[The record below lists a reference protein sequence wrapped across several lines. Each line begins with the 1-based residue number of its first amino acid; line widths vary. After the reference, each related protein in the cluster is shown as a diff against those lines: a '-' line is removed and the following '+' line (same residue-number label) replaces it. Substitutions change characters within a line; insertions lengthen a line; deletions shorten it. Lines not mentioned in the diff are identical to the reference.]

1 MKHIINVDMI
11 YHISNYLNTKE
22 QKLYLSTEKEASYSL
37 QFEIYKKK
45 LIAIKIQRWWRK
57 HFCAPT
63 LISGCYGYSISYEK
77 LVENW
82 DRFRGRQIQ
91 FAQKTTMYNYVN
103 GNLNNF
109 YDSRYSEGVIYTL
122 TCLDDIVYNDD
133 EPYICVG
140 YPGFYNMNAKSRSIN
155 LPAQFTLHRD
165 IQTRS
170 MSINEN
176 FIFNKTIYMITHFD
190 IK

>member
-1 MKHIINVDMI
+1 MKRIINVDMI
-11 YHISNYLNTKE
+11 YYISNYLNTKD

-45 LIAIKIQRWWRK
+45 LIATKIQRWWRK

-63 LISGCYGYSISYEK
+63 LISGCYGYTISYKK
-77 LVENW
+77 LTENW

-133 EPYICVG
+133 EQYICVG

-155 LPAQFTLHRD
+155 LPAQFTLNRD

>member
-11 YHISNYLNTKE
+11 YYISNYLNTKD
-22 QKLYLSTEKEASYSL
+22 QKHYLSTEKEASYSL

-63 LISGCYGYSISYEK
+63 LISGCYGYIISYKK

-82 DRFRGRQIQ
+82 VRFRGRQIQ

-155 LPAQFTLHRD
+155 LPTQFTLNRD